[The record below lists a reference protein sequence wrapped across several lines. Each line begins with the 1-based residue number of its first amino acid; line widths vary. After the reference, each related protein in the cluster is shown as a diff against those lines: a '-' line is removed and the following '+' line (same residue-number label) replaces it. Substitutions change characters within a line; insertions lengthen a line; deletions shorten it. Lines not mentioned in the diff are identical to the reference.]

1 MIRAVIFDLD
11 NTLTDFMKMKERAI
25 EAAAEAMIDAGLPRA
40 KGEVIAGIKE
50 VYEAEGIE
58 YQRVFD
64 RYLINTYGKLE
75 PRIHAAG
82 VVAYRRA
89 REGTLALYPHVHAT
103 LLELLRRGIK
113 LGVLS
118 DAPRLQAW
126 LRLAY
131 LQLHNI
137 FDAVVTFED
146 TGVRKP
152 APQPF
157 RLILDELGV
166 EPAEALMVGDWPAR
180 DVEGAR
186 ALGIKTV
193 YARYGDTSG
202 ETCRDTAYT
211 ADDVADVIRIVD
223 ELHEKNGD
231 KN

>member
-25 EAAAEAMIDAGLPRA
+25 EAAAEAMIDAGLPRT
-40 KGEVIAGIKE
+40 KGEVIGGIKE
-50 VYEAEGIE
+50 VYDAEGIE

-64 RYLINTYGKLE
+64 RYLITAYGKLE
-75 PRIHAAG
+75 PRIHAAA

-89 REGTLALYPHVHAT
+89 REGTLTLYPHVNAT

-137 FDAVVTFED
+137 FDAVVTYED
-146 TGVRKP
+146 TGSRKP
-152 APQPF
+152 APEPF
-157 RLILDELGV
+157 LFILRELGV
-166 EPAEALMVGDWPAR
+166 EPAEALMVGDWPGR

-202 ETCRDTAYT
+202 ETCRDTDYAV
-211 ADDVADVIRIVD
+211 DDVADVIGIVD
-223 ELHEKNGD
+223 ELNAK
-231 KN
+231 

>member
-11 NTLTDFMKMKERAI
+11 NTLTDFVKTKERAV
-25 EAAAEAMIDAGLPRA
+25 EAAAEAMIDAGLDRS
-40 KGEVIAGIKE
+40 KEEVIAGINE

-64 RYLINTYGKLE
+64 RYLIAATGKLE

-89 REGTLALYPHVHAT
+89 REGTLVLYPHVNAT
-103 LLELLRRGIK
+103 LIELLKRGIR
-113 LGVLS
+113 LGIVS

-137 FDAVVTFED
+137 FDAVVTYED

-152 APQPF
+152 APEPF
-157 RLILDELGV
+157 RLILADLGAA
-166 EPAEALMVGDWPAR
+166 PGEALMVGDWPER
-180 DVEGAR
+180 DIEGAR
-186 ALGIKTV
+186 ALGIRTV

-202 ETCRDTAYT
+202 KFCYDTDYSI
-211 ADDVADVIRIVD
+211 DDVAEVVAIVD
-223 ELHEKNGD
+223 RLNAGQS
-231 KN
+231 

>member
-1 MIRAVIFDLD
+1 MIKAVIFDLD

-40 KGEVIAGIKE
+40 KDEVIAGIKE
-50 VYEAEGIE
+50 VYDAEGIE

-64 RYLINTYGKLE
+64 RYLIEAYGKLE
-75 PRIHAAG
+75 PRIHAAA

-89 REGTLALYPHVHAT
+89 REGTLAPYPHVNLA

-131 LQLHNI
+131 LQLHNVV
-137 FDAVVTFED
+137 DAVVTYED
-146 TGVRKP
+146 TGLRKP
-152 APQPF
+152 APEPF
-157 RLILDELGV
+157 LLILKELGV
-166 EPAEALMVGDWPAR
+166 APDGPAR

-186 ALGIKTV
+186 ALGIRTV

-202 ETCRDTAYT
+202 ERCRETDYAV
-211 ADDVADVIRIVD
+211 DDVADVVRIVD
-223 ELHEKNGD
+223 ELNEENSAEK
-231 KN
+231 